1 MNRRNTG
8 RKRDGER
15 LQSDRARLECVSS
28 ALTQAYCALTQA
40 YCTFNSVSDPVIMDA
55 CIFEINALCARRNSL
70 LRDMRALEQ
79 PPSSAAAL

>member
-8 RKRDGER
+8 RKKDGER

-28 ALTQAYCALTQA
+28 ALTQA

-55 CIFEINALCARRNSL
+55 CIFEINALSARRNSL

-79 PPSSAAAL
+79 PPSDAAAL